1 MRDDE
6 VRREATVREEPDAGA
21 VVQGAET
28 TGEAPAPNAAHAGS
42 GVEVATGGRDP
53 GAAGA
58 DAAPV
63 AGVDG
68 PPAAAGAA
76 TTVPLDAVRALVLR
90 AYPEA
95 PPELVQGDS
104 LAALVASAE
113 RAVELRQRLL
123 AEAQS
128 AVPPVAAGAPR
139 RGSEP
144 DAGRLSPFEKIARA
158 IAGRGN

>member
-1 MRDDE
+1 MSDPIAPTA
-6 VRREATVREEPDAGA
+6 VEATTGDVTPDAT
-21 VVQGAET
+21 VPPPVP
-28 TGEAPAPNAAHAGS
+28 GEATPAPA
-42 GVEVATGGRDP
+42 
-53 GAAGA
+53 A
-58 DAAPV
+58 DAAP
-63 AGVDG
+63 
-68 PPAAAGAA
+68 AA
-76 TTVPLDAVRALVLR
+76 TVPLDALRALVLR
-90 AYPEA
+90 AYPDA

-128 AVPPVAAGAPR
+128 VVPPVAAGAPR

-158 IAGRGN
+158 IAGRGS